1 MSKTTQKL
9 KVAVVSYVVV
19 NNTYSGQKKRIFDL
33 VDGLSDFFDV
43 TYIEM
48 SDKKL
53 GKAVQPL
60 SEQGVQFKKL
70 DLNYSLLVRLF
81 IELLH
86 KVSFP
91 FIGLK
96 KSIFVGKWGA
106 FTNRKLIR
114 TWDYD
119 IVVSEYFMSSF
130 FFKYITN
137 NALKVIDMHDIQYL
151 TLQEK
156 LKSSKS
162 IFRNFQLSYAQNFEM
177 KRLGVA
183 DALMA
188 VNLDEIKLLQQTLL
202 SNCIFTPLTVQ
213 EQLLVTRKSVGL
225 SKQITLAYFAG
236 LSSKR
241 SYLEIEYLLERVLP
255 PLVEKYGSNLELRI
269 IGSGVSVALMHL
281 IEQHQNA
288 VLVGEVLDI
297 HEAFEQVDF
306 GINYWMGSAYGFR
319 TRVLD
324 VLATGTP
331 IFLNRACV
339 AGMGMDN
346 SKGLF
351 FYEKPEE
358 IIASIDN
365 YLDDAER
372 YLELSAECVKSA
384 NRFIGRKVYSNLH
397 RNLVEIYTQFNVSTK
412 GKRY

>member
-1 MSKTTQKL
+1 MSKTSQKL
-9 KVAVVSYVVV
+9 KVAVVSYVVID
-19 NNTYSGQKKRIFDL
+19 NTYSGQKKRIYDL
-33 VDGLSDFFDV
+33 VEGLSGFFDV
-43 TYIEM
+43 TYIEI

-53 GKAVQPL
+53 GRAIQPL
-60 SEQGVQFKKL
+60 SKQGVQFKKL

-81 IELLH
+81 IGLLH
-86 KVSFP
+86 KVTFP

-106 FTNRKLIR
+106 YANRNLIR

-137 NALKVIDMHDIQYL
+137 DALKVIDMHDIQYF

-156 LKSSKS
+156 LKMSKS
-162 IFRNFQLSYAQNFEM
+162 IFRNFQLSYARNFEM

-188 VNLDEIKLLQQTLL
+188 VNFDEINLLQQTFS
-202 SNCIFTPLTVQ
+202 SNYIFTPLTVQ
-213 EQLLVTRKSVGL
+213 EQAVGMHKSEPL
-225 SKQITLAYFAG
+225 SKSIKLAYFAG
-236 LSSKR
+236 LSSER
-241 SYLEIEYLLERVLP
+241 SYLELEYIFQMILP

-269 IGSGVSVALMHL
+269 IGSSPSTALIKL
-281 IEQHQNA
+281 IGQHQNA
-288 VLVGEVLDI
+288 VLVGEVRDI
-297 HEAFEQVDF
+297 QEAFKQVDF

-331 IFLNRACV
+331 VFLNRACV
-339 AGMGMDN
+339 AGMGMDD

-351 FYEKPEE
+351 FYEETE
-358 IIASIDN
+358 QIITTIDY
-365 YLDDAER
+365 YLDDTER
-372 YLELSAECVKSA
+372 YLELSAECINVA
-384 NRFIGRKVYSNLH
+384 NRYSGSKVYGDLYENLI
-397 RNLVEIYTQFNVSTK
+397 EIYRQFNASKKVK
-412 GKRY
+412 G